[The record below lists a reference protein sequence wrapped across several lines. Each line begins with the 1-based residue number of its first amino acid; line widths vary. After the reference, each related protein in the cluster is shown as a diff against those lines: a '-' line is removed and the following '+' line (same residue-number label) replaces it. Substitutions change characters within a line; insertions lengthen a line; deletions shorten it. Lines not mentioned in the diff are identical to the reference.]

1 MTECQSSQK
10 NRDSQFQVYLTVH
23 IFCTDAKPIQQCIPK
38 ASEDVVG
45 VAMEEPVG
53 ETYETYPVEISWA
66 QDGSIVFL
74 LQEN

>member
-1 MTECQSSQK
+1 
-10 NRDSQFQVYLTVH
+10 L
-23 IFCTDAKPIQQCIPK
+23 
-38 ASEDVVG
+38 DVVG
-45 VAMEEPVG
+45 VAMNEPVVE

>member
-1 MTECQSSQK
+1 LYGFNT
-10 NRDSQFQVYLTVH
+10 NTTVYTVQ
-23 IFCTDAKPIQQCIPK
+23 CTPK

-45 VAMEEPVG
+45 VAMEEPV

>member
-1 MTECQSSQK
+1 MTE
-10 NRDSQFQVYLTVH
+10 RLTERVNWVSLKFILY
-23 IFCTDAKPIQQCIPK
+23 IFCTDVTPIQQ
-38 ASEDVVG
+38 ASEVVVG
-45 VAMEEPVG
+45 VAVEEPVE